1 MHPSV
6 FSESHL
12 LYALKKQ
19 RSLASGGQGIDVVAS
34 PSLALLHSLAIT
46 PLKDKLQSRCAP
58 LGSEPRGLP
67 HIRGMQLHCHSQ
79 DGIFQPKPGIVTAAG
94 CLQ

>member
-19 RSLASGGQGIDVVAS
+19 RSFASGGQGIDVVVS

-46 PLKDKLQSRCAP
+46 PLKDKLQSRCV
-58 LGSEPRGLP
+58 
-67 HIRGMQLHCHSQ
+67 H
-79 DGIFQPKPGIVTAAG
+79 
-94 CLQ
+94 